1 MRRVWIK
8 TSAEIDA
15 IAAAG
20 RRLCAALDSAAR
32 AVAPG
37 VTTGEIDAVLERTL
51 RAAGAEPVLIGRRT
65 REGLVYPSASCVSVD
80 EEVLHAVP
88 GDRVIGPHDIVTI
101 DTSTCFEGWC
111 ADAAVT
117 VGQSDRAVRLIEAV
131 RSCIGNA
138 IREIRVGA
146 RWSDVAVAVK
156 RAAGERAVQL
166 VPGYDGHGIG
176 RELHEPPRCW
186 LTGGPSEECPDF
198 ELRSGMVFTLEPI
211 ITDGASEVAV
221 MSDGWTVVTA
231 DGSWACHEE
240 VTIAL
245 TNDGAVVLTRTAAVP

>member
-8 TSAEIDA
+8 TGAEIDA

-20 RRLCAALDSAAR
+20 TRLCAALDSAAR

-37 VTTGEIDAVLERTL
+37 VTTREIDVVFERTL

-65 REGLVYPSASCVSVD
+65 REGLVYPSASCVSVN

-88 GDRVIGPHDIVTI
+88 GSRVIGPHDIVTI
-101 DTSTCFEGWC
+101 DASACFEGWC

-117 VGQSDRAVRLIEAV
+117 VGESARAARLIEAV
-131 RSCIGNA
+131 RSCITSA
-138 IREIRVGA
+138 LREIRVGA
-146 RWSDVAVAVK
+146 NWSGVAAAAQ
-156 RAAGERAVQL
+156 RAAAARGVRM
-166 VPGYDGHGIG
+166 VPGYDGHGVG

-186 LTGGPSEECPDF
+186 LSDGPSDACPDF
-198 ELRSGMVFTLEPI
+198 EIRSGMVLTLEPI
-211 ITDGASEVAV
+211 VVDGTPDVV
-221 MSDGWTVVTA
+221 VRGDGWTVVTA

-245 TNDGAVVLTRTAAVP
+245 TNDGAAVLTRTAAVP